1 MPKLPWTFSNSMPRV
16 SMSGTLRPSA
26 QSAQR
31 IQPAIDCRRSS
42 AGRDHVLAV
51 GDEFVFSEALDGE
64 GGVLDG
70 PVPRQEVAQ
79 VVTVAAQRRRREV
92 VTRQAG
98 QEGRHPARF
107 GGDSLGCMY
116 CTQSHPPR

>member
-107 GGDSLGCMY
+107 GGASLGCMY
-116 CTQSHPPR
+116 